1 MLKGMTGYVRRHH
14 IALLALFLA
23 LGGTSVAATS
33 AVLPRNSVGTV
44 QLKNGAVTK
53 KKINK
58 KTVAA
63 LRGNRG
69 ARGAQGAPG
78 VQGLQGLQGL
88 QGVPGAQGVPGTA
101 RAYGRVDITGTEVSR
116 SKGVVSISHPGV
128 GLYCILLDP
137 SITFSATGAVVS
149 PNYPED
155 TTSSTSIAHTEIF
168 LSPPGDCPAGNYL
181 DVRTFRVTANG
192 TNLVNTPSNQG
203 FFFAVP

>member
-1 MLKGMTGYVRRHH
+1 MTGYVRRHH

-23 LGGTSVAATS
+23 LGGTSVAATN
-33 AVLPRNSVGTV
+33 ALLPRNSVGTV

-58 KTVAA
+58 KTVRA

-69 ARGAQGAPG
+69 AQGAQGTQG
-78 VQGLQGLQGL
+78 VQGLQGVQ
-88 QGVPGAQGVPGTA
+88 GAQGVPGTA
-101 RAYGRVDITGTEVSR
+101 RAYGLVHLLGTTFSR
-116 SKGVVSISHPGV
+116 SKGVVSVSHPGV

-155 TTSSTSIAHTEIF
+155 STSSISIAHTEIF

-181 DVRTFRVTANG
+181 DVRTFKVTANG
-192 TNLVNTPSNQG
+192 TNLVNTPTNEG
-203 FFFAVP
+203 FFFVVP